1 MNSFYFDEYKITEL
15 SYFDYKQLIKELLTD
30 DISVLNDIFDKLY
43 KDNVITQNET
53 TAFDKFKC
61 LLYIRSLI
69 LGEKIELNYKGA
81 NYKLDIDSI
90 IENTFIDETD
100 LISENLSFKNFNTF
114 YIKDLSY
121 QLYSNLKSIK
131 LNGEDLDL
139 STFNVKQKEEIFN
152 NTTDVNFT
160 QMLKDCSDYLSKST
174 INVLDKKLL
183 VYNGDVL
190 YFLKN
195 VFNASLENL
204 YDFEYVLMKQLNLN
218 TNDFKNYS
226 FTELKIFY
234 NKIVKEFEKQNESQ
248 TPAGINLNSK

>member
-1 MNSFYFDEYKITEL
+1 MNSFYFDGYKITEL
-15 SYFDYKQLIKELLTD
+15 SYFQYKQLIKELLTD
-30 DISVLNDIFDKLY
+30 DLSVLNDIFDKLY
-43 KDNVITQNET
+43 KDNVVSKKES

-69 LGEKIELNYKGA
+69 LGENIEINYNDA
-81 NYKLDIDSI
+81 NYNLDTDGI
-90 IENTFIDETD
+90 IENTYIEEND

-121 QLYSNLKSIK
+121 ELYRNLKSIK
-131 LNGEDLDL
+131 LNGKNIDL
-139 STFNVKQKEEIFN
+139 SNFNVEQKEEIFN
-152 NTTDVNFT
+152 NITDVNFT
-160 QMLKDCSDYLSKST
+160 QMMQDCSNYLSKNT
-174 INVLDKKLL
+174 INILDKKLL

-195 VFNASLENL
+195 VFNASLDNL
-204 YDFEYVLMKQLNLN
+204 YDFEYILIKQLNLN

-234 NKIVKEFEKQNESQ
+234 NKIVKEFQDQKDSPSP
-248 TPAGINLNSK
+248 TGINLNP